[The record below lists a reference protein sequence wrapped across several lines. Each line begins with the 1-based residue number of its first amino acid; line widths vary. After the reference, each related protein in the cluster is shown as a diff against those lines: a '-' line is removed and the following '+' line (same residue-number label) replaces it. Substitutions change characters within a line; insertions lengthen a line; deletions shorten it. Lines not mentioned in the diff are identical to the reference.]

1 VDSPKHSASLGACL
15 TFYVARRV
23 YQASI
28 MQTKRLSLTQIVV
41 ATSIGNVL
49 EWYDIFVFAS
59 FAVFIAKSFFPMTS
73 ETASMLLTFGSFG
86 ASYLVRPL
94 GGMIIGAY
102 ADRRG
107 RRSALLLTVGMMMVG
122 TAIIALIPTYSKIG
136 LVAPIGIFA
145 ARLIQGFSAG
155 GEFGASTAML
165 IEQTPHR
172 SGFLSSWQFAT
183 QGLALVLASVF
194 GFALTAFATPAQL
207 ASWGWRLPF
216 FFGLLIGPVGL
227 YLRRFVED
235 GPVYLKA
242 EHTRTPI
249 RDVFRRQKSMLLVSI
264 GALTLSTAVN
274 HLLQYV
280 PTFTMRELHLNA
292 STGFAASALAGAVL
306 TVVTPFAGHLS
317 DRIGRLRQMSW
328 AAVLFLI
335 TGYPTFAYV
344 VSHVSVVALFA
355 LVGWLGLLKAI
366 YFGPLAALMAESFP
380 VSTRATGMSIAYN
393 VGVAVFGGFT
403 PAIVIWL
410 ISATGSKAAPS
421 FYLMFTA
428 IVSLAALAAISKVRL
443 PSHEASVV
451 A

>member
-1 VDSPKHSASLGACL
+1 
-15 TFYVARRV
+15 
-23 YQASI
+23 

-172 SGFLSSWQFAT
+172 SGFLSS
-183 QGLALVLASVF
+183 LALVLASVF
-194 GFALTAFATPAQL
+194 GFALTAFATPVQL